1 MSSWEDDEEDE
12 ALIERSEVPW
22 CPEVHKLE
30 LLRGM
35 VVRLYYSQITAGL
48 YLATLVLAALLL
60 CITLGLDTPLRE
72 APRALVFL
80 EGFVTASLVVEVV
93 LRAIVQGRSYLKSW
107 WNVLD
112 CSVAFVS
119 GGLFFF
125 AAPRAMGEAQKEDV
139 ELSQSLVMARVIFQ
153 FARVLLIAS
162 YARRAGGTL
171 QPQPVSFAN
180 VTEMLEFTDLQ
191 DFDFTLLKQELQ
203 DRHRKDD
210 FGL

>member
-1 MSSWEDDEEDE
+1 MSLR
-12 ALIERSEVPW
+12 ALASRS
-22 CPEVHKLE
+22 E
-30 LLRGM
+30 LLRGV

-48 YLATLVLAALLL
+48 YFATMVLAALLL

-80 EGFVTASLVVEVV
+80 EGFVTASLVVEVA
-93 LRAIVQGRSYLKSW
+93 LRAIVQGENYLKSW
-107 WNVLD
+107 WNAID

-119 GGLFFF
+119 SGLFFF
-125 AAPRAMGEAQKEDV
+125 AAPRASDEAQKEDV

-162 YARRAGGTL
+162 HARRAGKM
-171 QPQPVSFAN
+171 QEEVSFAN
-180 VTEMLEFTDLQ
+180 VTEMLEFTDIQ
-191 DFDFTLLKQELQ
+191 DFDFTLLKQEVQ